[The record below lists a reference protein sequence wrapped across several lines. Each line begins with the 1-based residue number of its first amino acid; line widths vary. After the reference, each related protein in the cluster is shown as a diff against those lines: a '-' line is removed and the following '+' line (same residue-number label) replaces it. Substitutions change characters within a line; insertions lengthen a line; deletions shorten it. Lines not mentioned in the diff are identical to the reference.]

1 MDSKKITCTQKK
13 KIKTKQNYYDMFI
26 PSVDKNMQQKKN
38 LLFILNDL
46 KYSDNL
52 IQG

>member
-26 PSVDKNMQQKKN
+26 PSVDKNMQQQKKPT
-38 LLFILNDL
+38 LHL
-46 KYSDNL
+46 KRSKV
-52 IQG
+52 Q